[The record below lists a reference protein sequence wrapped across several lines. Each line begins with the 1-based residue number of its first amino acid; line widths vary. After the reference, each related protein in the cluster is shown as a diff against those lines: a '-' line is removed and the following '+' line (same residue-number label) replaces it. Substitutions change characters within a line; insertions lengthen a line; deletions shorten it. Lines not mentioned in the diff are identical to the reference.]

1 MDCFTA
7 KSVWFVWF
15 HLNHALDAILF
26 LVIRSAGDMSIT
38 VGHALTLN
46 EVAKTYLG
54 PIIHVSL
61 PEDKCCNFCNKDALF
76 PHLKFFHIYSFSEV
90 MSEAFYMPITSNY
103 IGLSYKKL
111 NLIHC
116 VTTSINRR
124 TMDAKGHYLLSLKKF
139 IKKKYSTYKVYKVY
153 NWNVTNR
160 TVVWVTFDNGK
171 KFFFIIHDSVLF
183 WRYLV

>member
-1 MDCFTA
+1 MLAFVVTVHWTKRLTHNKKEVFSTDCFTA

-26 LVIRSAGDMSIT
+26 LVIRSACDISIT

-61 PEDKCCNFCNKDALF
+61 PEDKCCNVCNKDALF

-111 NLIHC
+111 NLIQC
-116 VTTSINRR
+116 VKSQNYGCKR
-124 TMDAKGHYLLSLKKF
+124 TLFVKF
-139 IKKKYSTYKVYKVY
+139 EKVY
-153 NWNVTNR
+153 
-160 TVVWVTFDNGK
+160 
-171 KFFFIIHDSVLF
+171 
-183 WRYLV
+183 